1 VVVPRLE
8 GVPRDDVDFDAQKFL
23 KILEQPDM
31 IKKGGAW
38 LKVHKQVKA
47 VVWASLS
54 PADRAEHGDP
64 MSSALPRDAED
75 LCATAA
81 QSLHGQDV
89 IGHPPRVSMH
99 DPSTGTTGGEDL
111 RGLEAARKLDAA
123 GRNHVPAT

>member
-75 LCATAA
+75 LCATGGA
-81 QSLHGQDV
+81 V
-89 IGHPPRVSMH
+89 PPWSGRHRS
-99 DPSTGTTGGEDL
+99 PSQGI
-111 RGLEAARKLDAA
+111 DA
-123 GRNHVPAT
+123 